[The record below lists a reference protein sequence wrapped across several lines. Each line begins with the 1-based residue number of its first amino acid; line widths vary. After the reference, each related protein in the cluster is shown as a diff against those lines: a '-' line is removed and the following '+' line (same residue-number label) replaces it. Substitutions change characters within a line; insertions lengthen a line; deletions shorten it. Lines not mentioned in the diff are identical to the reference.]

1 MNVHRNM
8 RFNFCPTA
16 LEGIVGRWIIAGLGG
31 LLFCLA
37 GWSHPLGN
45 FSLNH
50 YTVIETTPGGIFT
63 QHVLDFAE
71 IPSYNELANLD
82 TDGDN
87 KVTPAEIAAYK
98 TLIPS
103 RFLSQYSHGLVDGA
117 GQVIPLVPELLDTE
131 VILSRGEGSLT
142 CLQIRLVC
150 SLKHERLRGPGEKR
164 FVFADHN
171 LTHMRGVR
179 EIRVVA
185 HTGTT
190 VHPEGIVTP
199 DKVIPIPVDQNLYV
213 VTGLEASITYKA
225 GEAAK
230 EEGEWNLS
238 EITSM
243 MDPLSIPQFP
253 LETDELGNYA
263 ILKSPIQPD
272 QEVQAKIS
280 ALQPRTLVSASDM
293 LSLPAPSGTLST
305 LPQWPGGTAMGSP
318 QPPGS
323 SPAAKPDSTWTEM
336 IGAKEISPSFVV
348 MALLL
353 SIVFGASHALSP
365 GHGKTVVAAYLVGSR
380 GTVWHAVFL
389 GIVVTLTHISSV
401 LLLGLI
407 TLYFSQYIVPDK
419 LIPLIEAFSGL
430 LIVLIGVLMFLK
442 RYGAYQ
448 RRRLAESLGLD
459 LEHLPDWPPSAHS
472 HTDAHKHAR
481 EHSHDSTQ
489 VLDHALGPDH
499 GHESGHPHSHP
510 HVHEPGNG
518 HDHAHPHEHG
528 HSLESHVHGTRAHP
542 HALKNWLDHEHG
554 PGTHTHDIP
563 ADANWRDL
571 LVLGVTGGMV
581 PCPSA
586 IVVLIAAV
594 ALQRILF
601 GMLLIVFFS
610 IGLAAVLITIGI
622 LMVTAKKFMNRVYK
636 SENQFLWLQIL
647 SPVLVTLLGIAIFL
661 RGLQSGGMITF
672 HFLS

>member
-1 MNVHRNM
+1 
-8 RFNFCPTA
+8 
-16 LEGIVGRWIIAGLGG
+16 
-31 LLFCLA
+31 
-37 GWSHPLGN
+37 
-45 FSLNH
+45 
-50 YTVIETTPGGIFT
+50 
-63 QHVLDFAE
+63 
-71 IPSYNELANLD
+71 
-82 TDGDN
+82 
-87 KVTPAEIAAYK
+87 
-98 TLIPS
+98 
-103 RFLSQYSHGLVDGA
+103 
-117 GQVIPLVPELLDTE
+117 
-131 VILSRGEGSLT
+131 
-142 CLQIRLVC
+142 
-150 SLKHERLRGPGEKR
+150 
-164 FVFADHN
+164 
-171 LTHMRGVR
+171 
-179 EIRVVA
+179 
-185 HTGTT
+185 
-190 VHPEGIVTP
+190 
-199 DKVIPIPVDQNLYV
+199 
-213 VTGLEASITYKA
+213 
-225 GEAAK
+225 
-230 EEGEWNLS
+230 
-238 EITSM
+238 
-243 MDPLSIPQFP
+243 
-253 LETDELGNYA
+253 
-263 ILKSPIQPD
+263 
-272 QEVQAKIS
+272 
-280 ALQPRTLVSASDM
+280 
-293 LSLPAPSGTLST
+293 
-305 LPQWPGGTAMGSP
+305 
-318 QPPGS
+318 
-323 SPAAKPDSTWTEM
+323 M
-336 IGAKEISPSFVV
+336 IGAKELSPSFVV

-481 EHSHDSTQ
+481 EHSHAPTH

-622 LMVTAKKFMNRVYK
+622 LMVTTKKFMNRVYK